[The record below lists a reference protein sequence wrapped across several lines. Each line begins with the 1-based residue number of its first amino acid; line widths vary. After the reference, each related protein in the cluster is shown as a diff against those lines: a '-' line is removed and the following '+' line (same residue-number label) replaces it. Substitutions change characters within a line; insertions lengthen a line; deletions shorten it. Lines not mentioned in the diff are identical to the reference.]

1 MIAELGEAIRNRRVM
16 LFVGAGVS
24 SELGLPVFSGLIDH
38 MAQTLGYD
46 PEIYH
51 TLGDYLTLC
60 EYFKLQNG
68 DSIGP
73 LLDWMKENWHHEVN
87 IEDSEA
93 HKLIVELEFPIIYT
107 TNYDSWLEKA
117 YQHYDKPFS
126 KIVDAEQLAV
136 SNPTATQIIKFHG
149 DFDDNGSIILTE
161 SQYFERLDFESP
173 LDIRL
178 RADLLQRSVLFLGY
192 SLSDINVRYMLFR
205 LNSMWNS
212 SGPGSAM
219 PKSYIYLG
227 HPNRVEECVL
237 QSRGIHPI
245 VNDSDDPSDGLR
257 EFLRSLVAQ
266 KSAD

>member
-1 MIAELGEAIRNRRVM
+1 MITELGEAIRNRRVM

-38 MAQTLGYD
+38 MARSLGYD

-60 EYFKLQNG
+60 EYFRLKNG
-68 DSIGP
+68 DSIDP
-73 LLDWMKENWHHEVN
+73 LLGWMKENWHHEVN

-93 HKLIVELEFPIIYT
+93 HKLIVKLNFPIIYT

-117 YQHYDKPFS
+117 YQHYGKRFS
-126 KIVDAEQLAV
+126 KIADAEQLAN
-136 SNPTATQIIKFHG
+136 SNPTVTPIIKFHG
-149 DFDDNGSIILTE
+149 DFDVAGSIVLTE
-161 SQYFERLDFESP
+161 SKYFERLDFESP

-205 LNSMWNS
+205 LNSMWRS
-212 SGPGSAM
+212 SGQETAM

-227 HPNRVEECVL
+227 RPNEVEELVL

-245 VNDSDDPSDGLR
+245 VNNSDDPSEGLR
-257 EFLRSLVAQ
+257 QFLRSLVAQ
-266 KSAD
+266 QSTD